1 MNKYHIKITN
11 KETKEVLL
19 DSDSNCI
26 LGAVADETG
35 VEKIC
40 FISCNGLILACSASI
55 VEEILD
61 HCKDLL
67 NGGKSNAN

>member
-11 KETKEVLL
+11 NKTKEVLL

-40 FISCNGLILACSASI
+40 FISCNGLTLACSATI

-61 HCKDLL
+61 RCKDLL

>member
-11 KETKEVLL
+11 NKTKEVLL

-40 FISCNGLILACSASI
+40 FISCNGLTLACSASI

-61 HCKDLL
+61 HCKDLF

>member
-11 KETKEVLL
+11 NKTKEVLL

-40 FISCNGLILACSASI
+40 FISCNGFTLACSASI

-61 HCKDLL
+61 RCKDLL
-67 NGGKSNAN
+67 DGGNSNEN